1 VKYLAEFRDG
11 SLAAGLLDRIHRR
24 PPVPTTIMEVCGT
37 HTVALFRHGIPQLLP
52 EHVTLVSGPG
62 CPVCVTDNRD
72 IDWAIALARQP
83 GVLLLTFGDMMRVP
97 GSSASLQQAR
107 AEGCDIRP
115 VYSALD
121 CLDIARANPGR
132 PVVFLGVGFET
143 TAPTIACAIV
153 EAERLG
159 IRNFHVFSAHKVM
172 PPALDALASA
182 GEIRIDGLICP
193 GHVSAVIGSRPY
205 RFLPERYGISCVIA
219 GFEPLDMLQAIDMLL
234 VQKLEG
240 RSAVEIQYRRVVR
253 EDGNPVA
260 REMMRRVFEPVDAG
274 WRGLGSIPASGL
286 TIREEYGRF
295 DARLA
300 FPLDPVQT
308 TEHRGC
314 RCGEVLRGVARP
326 PDCALYGMA
335 CTPDK
340 PIGPCMVS
348 SEGTCAAWFQYAEV
362 Q

>member
-1 VKYLAEFRDG
+1 MKYLTEFRDG
-11 SLAAGLLDRIHRR
+11 ALAAGLLERIRRR

-52 EHVTLVSGPG
+52 DNVTLISGPG

-97 GSSASLQQAR
+97 GSNGSLQQAR

-121 CLDIARANPGR
+121 CLEAAQANPESS
-132 PVVFLGVGFET
+132 VVFLGVGFET
-143 TAPTIACAIV
+143 TAPTVACAIL

-159 IRNFHVFSAHKVM
+159 LRNFHVFSAHKVM
-172 PPALDALASA
+172 PPALEALASA
-182 GEIRIDGLICP
+182 GEVRIDGLICP
-193 GHVSAVIGSRPY
+193 GHVSAVIGSEPY
-205 RFLPERYGISCVIA
+205 RFLAERHGISCVIA

-234 VQKLEG
+234 AQKAEG
-240 RSAVEIQYRRVVR
+240 RREVEIQYRRVVR
-253 EDGNPVA
+253 EDGNAVA
-260 REMMRRVFEPVDAG
+260 REMMQRVFQPSDDG
-274 WRGLGSIPASGL
+274 WRGLGVIPASGL
-286 TIREEYGRF
+286 AIRDRYARF

-300 FPLDPVQT
+300 FPLDPGPT
-308 TEHRGC
+308 REHRGC
-314 RCGEVLRGVARP
+314 RCGDVLRGVARP
-326 PDCALYGMA
+326 PDCVLYGRA
-335 CTPDK
+335 CTPDR
-340 PIGPCMVS
+340 PVGPCMVS
-348 SEGTCAAWFQYAEV
+348 SEGTCSAWYQYAEV